1 MDSGSRTP
9 ALRVKTGQARA
20 CCSHEHPAV
29 SARPAAARETTA
41 SSRIRPPDRTR
52 AVARSQYEAM
62 RHWPHGLVAI
72 SVRLMRRNL
81 RSAHCETCRAGL
93 GQTADSMLLVSG
105 TQVEARRG
113 RAGPGIAASSATR
126 HNISTRVAPRLTRRR
141 GSRRCGR
148 SLSARRDRVGGAA
161 AARRHQPRSTAGRS
175 HSPRPRTGGAPG

>member
-1 MDSGSRTP
+1 
-9 ALRVKTGQARA
+9 
-20 CCSHEHPAV
+20 
-29 SARPAAARETTA
+29 
-41 SSRIRPPDRTR
+41 
-52 AVARSQYEAM
+52 ARSQYEAM

-81 RSAHCETCRAGL
+81 RSAQCETCRAGL

-141 GSRRCGR
+141 GSRR
-148 SLSARRDRVGGAA
+148 GGTELAA
-161 AARRHQPRSTAGRS
+161 QPPHADIN
-175 HSPRPRTGGAPG
+175 HVRPRVEVIAPDLGQEALPADHLADVQHQEMQ